1 MLREM
6 VVNGLALDP
15 LTKMPIIL
23 LKEPETNDTLP
34 IWIGLHEAQ
43 AIAIVLENIEPPR
56 PMTHDLLKNLIEE
69 LEARVERIVINDLR
83 ETTYYAYI
91 ELVVND
97 VEKQIDSRPS
107 DAIALA
113 LRFNAPIYVESKL
126 LTKSK
131 KLNLEGEEKTEDQK
145 LKEWLRD
152 LKPEDFGKY
161 QM

>member
-69 LEARVERIVINDLR
+69 LEARVSVLLSMIFAKRRITRTL
-83 ETTYYAYI
+83 
-91 ELVVND
+91 
-97 VEKQIDSRPS
+97 S
-107 DAIALA
+107 
-113 LRFNAPIYVESKL
+113 
-126 LTKSK
+126 
-131 KLNLEGEEKTEDQK
+131 
-145 LKEWLRD
+145 
-152 LKPEDFGKY
+152 
-161 QM
+161 